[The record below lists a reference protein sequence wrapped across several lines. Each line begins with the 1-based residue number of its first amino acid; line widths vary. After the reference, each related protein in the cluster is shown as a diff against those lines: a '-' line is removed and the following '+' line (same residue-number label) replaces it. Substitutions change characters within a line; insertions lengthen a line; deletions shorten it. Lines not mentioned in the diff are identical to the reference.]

1 MNLKNKIHDLLDNFE
16 EKNYKTTIFLVANLK
31 KYTEQMS
38 HYVIEHASD
47 NEFFSL
53 SEFEEI
59 ASSLLKI
66 GLCLNVFY
74 TEIDF
79 IDYILKN
86 YNRLNSSEILVY
98 NLARDGKKEGKKS
111 LIPSFCDYFGLNYT
125 GSNALIVSLCRNK
138 FIWSALSNFFE
149 VKTPKTACY
158 KNSTL
163 LGNKFLSNKYI
174 KKEPIESASINLSE
188 NSIIENFDWKN
199 VNNEHFLI
207 QEYIDGIEVEV
218 PFFCIDNQYVILDPI
233 KLDMHTD
240 ILTSEV
246 SDNNDYSFKLF
257 NDINLEKSLKET
269 TKKLVQYIGIDTYGR
284 VDFRIDKKGN
294 FFVIDIATMPYTTKH
309 SSFNFVMQY
318 YGFSSTDLHKLVILS
333 SL

>member
-188 NSIIENFDWKN
+188 NSVIENFDWKN